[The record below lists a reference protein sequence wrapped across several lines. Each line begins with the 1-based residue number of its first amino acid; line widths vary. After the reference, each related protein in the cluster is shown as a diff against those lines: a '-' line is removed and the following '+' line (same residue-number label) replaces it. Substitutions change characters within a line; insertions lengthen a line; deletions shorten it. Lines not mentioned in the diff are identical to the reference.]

1 MRADLKHPGKRG
13 PASRIEQQ
21 LDAVTRLHIMM
32 LPPTAFAEREGFF
45 TTIYD
50 VDFVRQN
57 NCLRPNPTQFSDV
70 GGRRIRIPPSPGT
83 AKLSDNLV
91 PLVIVPSWLPDNP
104 RTRID
109 RASRI

>member
-1 MRADLKHPGKRG
+1 MRADLTHPGKRG

-57 NCLRPNPTQFSDV
+57 NCLRPNPTLNPTQFSDV

-91 PLVIVPSWLPDNP
+91 PLVIVPIMAP
-104 RTRID
+104 R
-109 RASRI
+109 